1 MGPSSQP
8 TRPPHSVVPPA
19 TNSVEPPTTNSV
31 EPPATSSVEPP
42 AIVWPLLIAAAVVI
56 VILGLHQFATVAGQA
71 LLAYFIALGLTPGV
85 HWLRRRHLP
94 TALAVVLVMLVVLA
108 VVVSFIVFTTF
119 TLTRML
125 AETGALRADY
135 ASVLDRASQWLAQQ
149 GIASGSLTSV
159 FSPERVFAF
168 VSRVLEWLLTS
179 LSYSFLLFFVLL
191 YMLLDSVNLQPRLAR
206 HLDRD
211 GFSRLL
217 RFQHLIRRYWAI
229 QTVTGIVAA
238 ALDVALLLALGVPF
252 AVFLG
257 ILSFVTNYIPNVGYF
272 IAIIPALFLAAIVK
286 GWVAAVVV
294 FLGYWLFNTIAGSVL
309 APRLNA
315 THLNLSYTTTM
326 VAVLFWGWVFGPV
339 GGLIAVPLTL
349 FLKDVLLASHAEADW
364 LVDLLSSEAPAE

>member
-1 MGPSSQP
+1 
-8 TRPPHSVVPPA
+8 
-19 TNSVEPPTTNSV
+19 
-31 EPPATSSVEPP
+31 
-42 AIVWPLLIAAAVVI
+42 
-56 VILGLHQFATVAGQA
+56 
-71 LLAYFIALGLTPGV
+71 
-85 HWLRRRHLP
+85 
-94 TALAVVLVMLVVLA
+94 
-108 VVVSFIVFTTF
+108 
-119 TLTRML
+119 
-125 AETGALRADY
+125 
-135 ASVLDRASQWLAQQ
+135 
-149 GIASGSLTSV
+149 V

-211 GFSRLL
+211 GFARLL

-364 LVDLLSSEAPAE
+364 LVDLLSSETPAE